1 MLKVQTQKLGDVTIL
16 RLGGRIEIGETIPL
30 RNAVLS
36 QSNATA
42 VVLDLARV
50 SGIDARGLGVLLE
63 LREWTQSKGI
73 EFRLINVTKL
83 LQQVLKITRLD
94 SVFDI
99 SAQTTAQS
107 MQFVFALKPRT
118 RQRIVLK
125 RKSAVSKGWR

>member
-36 QSNATA
+36 QSNASA

-107 MQFVFALKPRT
+107 MPFVFALKPRT
-118 RQRIVLK
+118 RQRIVLN
-125 RKSAVSKGWR
+125 RKSAVTKGWR